1 MDKNQVTNQ
10 NEPVTF
16 EIQVGGNP
24 NSSVTPQASVQD
36 FIKGS
41 KEQFEKI
48 TGVIELAGQ
57 AIVDKISQ
65 IASKPSECSIE
76 FGINVGGEAGIPFV
90 TKGTVGANFKVT
102 ITWKTKD

>member
-1 MDKNQVTNQ
+1 MDTNQVSNHH
-10 NEPVTF
+10 EPVTF
-16 EIQVGGNP
+16 EIQIGGTP
-24 NSSVTPQASVQD
+24 NSSITPQASVQD

-57 AIVDKISQ
+57 AIVDKVSQ
-65 IASKPSECSIE
+65 IASKPAECSIE

-102 ITWKTKD
+102 ITWKAKE